1 MPVATTCQVGRDTT
15 DHDDSLS
22 LMVQPAFH
30 PTGHSLT
37 QLAYKITSGIHVE
50 YLAEVPMNNIHLSF
64 LGH

>member
-1 MPVATTCQVGRDTT
+1 MPVVTSCQVGHDTT

-30 PTGHSLT
+30 PTDRSLT
-37 QLAYKITSGIHVE
+37 QLAYKITLGIHVE
-50 YLAEVPMNNIHLSF
+50 YLAEVQMNNIHCSL